1 MTYAPNANYCG
12 ADSFTYSITGG
23 DSATV
28 SVTVTCVDD
37 NPVAVND
44 SATVNEDS
52 GSSAIDVLANDTDVD
67 GGPKDVTGV
76 SSASNGTTGFTAAG
90 VTYAPNANYCGADS
104 FTYSITGGDSATVS
118 VTITCVDDPSTANDD
133 NFTMNEDSGANSLNV
148 LLNDSDVEGDT
159 FYITSITQTA
169 NNGMALIEYDLG
181 NGISVEY
188 TPNPDYCG
196 SDSFSYEITG
206 GDTATVNLTINCV
219 NDQPSFEANSNIY
232 ISVDDTGTQLNKI
245 VACNFDF
252 GPVNEDVSQSVNDF
266 IVNASDPSSILG
278 AIDVLNDGTL
288 TTTFTGNQGIAE
300 VSVQLQD
307 DGGTNFGGIDT
318 SVPKVVKIHVQDYLF
333 INGFESDI
341 CQ

>member
-1 MTYAPNANYCG
+1 MKLQ
-12 ADSFTYSITGG
+12 
-23 DSATV
+23 
-28 SVTVTCVDD
+28 
-37 NPVAVND
+37 
-44 SATVNEDS
+44 E
-52 GSSAIDVLANDTDVD
+52 
-67 GGPKDVTGV
+67 
-76 SSASNGTTGFTAAG
+76 
-90 VTYAPNANYCGADS
+90 
-104 FTYSITGGDSATVS
+104 
-118 VTITCVDDPSTANDD
+118 
-133 NFTMNEDSGANSLNV
+133 
-148 LLNDSDVEGDT
+148 
-159 FYITSITQTA
+159 
-169 NNGMALIEYDLG
+169 
-181 NGISVEY
+181 
-188 TPNPDYCG
+188 
-196 SDSFSYEITG
+196 
-206 GDTATVNLTINCV
+206 DTATVNLTINCV